1 MKKKILFVLSALFM
15 LFSTSA
21 MAQVDSTLKGDVNE
35 DGVVDVAD
43 IAAVIKIMKEA
54 QGTQYYWYVGQEN
67 PANLDES
74 FNPETKKVTDNTSPG
89 WRYLGSD
96 LSVYNE
102 NNMIFEGAVKHTITF
117 ASRATAYIALPSSS
131 IKLYDDTGYGEVLE
145 DGWLNNPVVE
155 KVINGV
161 KYYIYTSNSSKL
173 VAWGQ
178 DVY

>member
-1 MKKKILFVLSALFM
+1 MKQKLFM
-15 LFSTSA
+15 MLAALMVLGTSA
-21 MAQVDSTLKGDVNE
+21 MAQSETLKGDVNG

-43 IAAVIKIMKEA
+43 IAAVIKIMADEA
-54 QGTQYYWYVGQEN
+54 DIEPGYYWYIGQEN
-67 PANLDES
+67 PAEMTS
-74 FNPETKKVTDNTSPG
+74 ISSVVTDNTSPG
-89 WRYLGSD
+89 WRYLGND

-102 NNMIFEGAVKHTITF
+102 NNMIFEGAVKYTIRF

>member
-1 MKKKILFVLSALFM
+1 MSKEVVKE
-15 LFSTSA
+15 
-21 MAQVDSTLKGDVNE
+21 NE
-35 DGVVDVAD
+35 
-43 IAAVIKIMKEA
+43 
-54 QGTQYYWYVGQEN
+54 
-67 PANLDES
+67 
-74 FNPETKKVTDNTSPG
+74 ETKNELVVTNQN
-89 WRYLGSD
+89 LIGSD